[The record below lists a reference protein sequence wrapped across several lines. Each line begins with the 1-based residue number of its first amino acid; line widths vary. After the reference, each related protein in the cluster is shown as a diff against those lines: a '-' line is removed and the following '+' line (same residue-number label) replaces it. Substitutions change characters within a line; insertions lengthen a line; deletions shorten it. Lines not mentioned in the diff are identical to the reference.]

1 MLSMKGDNK
10 LQLGWEH
17 NYRLRFKDFDKKIW
31 FYKKNMWNVYQRIEL
46 TKLQLAFSWPQKA
59 YNIG

>member
-17 NYRLRFKDFDKKIW
+17 NYRLRFKDFDKKYG
-31 FYKKNMWNVYQRIEL
+31 FTKKTCGMFIRGLN
-46 TKLQLAFSWPQKA
+46 
-59 YNIG
+59 